1 MRAVVRVTGVG
12 VVRMRA
18 ARVAA
23 AVRMRG
29 WRGWRR
35 RFVCGRRGWR
45 RWFVCGRRGWRRCL
59 EVAGRGRRYGWGR
72 WFRGDL
78 GLGNRFCGDCGRV
91 QMQQPLGHGPGVE
104 LRATGEPPPERD
116 YLLRR
121 RLPTPRREQEL
132 LGEGPQVNRVWL
144 APGKGVA
151 RQRERG
157 ACREQRVG
165 PHAGDSGARSV
176 ERPELLPTSGRLQEL
191 RRDAAESVLG
201 PGEVVGAHRHD
212 HGWLIRGRAG
222 GTADDLGVGDH
233 VVAHRV
239 LRQHPGQ
246 AAPACGHGARPPHR
260 VLGLFV
266 AGRHVIGRHDD
277 PREVV
282 AELLV
287 ENRGNLAVPG
297 LAGLAVD
304 VVALGDCL
312 VGDCLVRLV
321 CLVARAHVS
330 LEEFRHQQPDAGDPG
345 EE

>member
-1 MRAVVRVTGVG
+1 
-12 VVRMRA
+12 
-18 ARVAA
+18 
-23 AVRMRG
+23 
-29 WRGWRR
+29 
-35 RFVCGRRGWR
+35 
-45 RWFVCGRRGWRRCL
+45 
-59 EVAGRGRRYGWGR
+59 
-72 WFRGDL
+72 
-78 GLGNRFCGDCGRV
+78 
-91 QMQQPLGHGPGVE
+91 MQQLLGHGPGLE

-157 ACREQRVG
+157 ARREQRVG
-165 PHAGDSGARSV
+165 PRAGDSGARSV

-201 PGEVVGAHRHD
+201 PGEVVRAHRHD
-212 HGWLIRGRAG
+212 HGWLSRGRAD

-239 LRQHPGQ
+239 LRQHPG
-246 AAPACGHGARPPHR
+246 HGAGARRPHR

-266 AGRHVIGRHDD
+266 ARRHVIGRHDD

-287 ENRGNLAVPG
+287 EYRGTLAVPG
-297 LAGLAVD
+297 LAGLAVS
-304 VVALGDCL
+304 VLALGDCL
-312 VGDCLVRLV
+312 GRLV

-345 EE
+345 EEEDSRDDVDDVARRECPVIDARARVGPLRRPGQLRCAEQEEHGCRHADDHDDNERIGESRRGRTSQRWAASGRLACGGSGSDLSSPDGRLDTGGDSTG